1 MLKQNTKLQPKDIK
15 AMNGVLS
22 YIPASLQKTENK
34 EKSKPD
40 IEKIFNK
47 KSSKKK

>member
-1 MLKQNTKLQPKDIK
+1 MLKQNTKLQPKDVK

-22 YIPASLQKTENK
+22 YIPVALQKVETK
-34 EKSKPD
+34 EKSKLN